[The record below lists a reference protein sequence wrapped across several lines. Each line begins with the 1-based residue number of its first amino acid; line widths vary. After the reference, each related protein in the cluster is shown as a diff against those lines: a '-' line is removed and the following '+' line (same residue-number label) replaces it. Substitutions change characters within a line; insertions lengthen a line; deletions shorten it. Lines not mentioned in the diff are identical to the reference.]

1 MWRDIS
7 TEGHFNI
14 GLSLLPFRTYIRGET
29 VRQVHFDCGEIS
41 SWYKPGEP
49 DTTRVIDFL
58 LAQECFYLQ
67 KVFMRAAFESES
79 TFSKFV
85 FLTGRDTITELEI
98 DCKDRE
104 VAAMLVLDAV
114 LRYYPNLERCAC
126 KTHRDWPVDRTGLF
140 ENVKPHQHLQQL
152 AIHLSGYRPLPIDR
166 IVQYMPKLRRI
177 SSTSLICEDVDPIL
191 QHIMAS
197 CPDIEHIN
205 LGGTLEQSSSRM
217 ISTRISPRQGLRSL
231 YICHRRRWR
240 GIGLI
245 HVMERYHH
253 TLESLSIFGDL
264 GLHPHVM
271 ARLASLSF
279 PRLDTLI
286 LAMTDG
292 GSEAVDYNINMAAF
306 LRQSTRLRHLHLA
319 KSSANDIVFLNGLQQ
334 LCSLRQLVIDDC
346 TFVTDTALMQLLSH
360 QPHLTDLTLKHTAA
374 VTDDVL
380 ERIGTNCTALKTL
393 HIDSPVITIYG
404 LKRWMDTRGNG
415 SCHRLESL
423 EVYCSAKDHEEMLES
438 ILDRMSDYAIQWQF
452 GTLPQQDRQ
461 CYQIVFTHQ
470 TWLAKRLH
478 LFQSLYKE
486 VN

>member
-1 MWRDIS
+1 
-7 TEGHFNI
+7 
-14 GLSLLPFRTYIRGET
+14 
-29 VRQVHFDCGEIS
+29 
-41 SWYKPGEP
+41 
-49 DTTRVIDFL
+49 
-58 LAQECFYLQ
+58 
-67 KVFMRAAFESES
+67 MRAAFESES

-104 VAAMLVLDAV
+104 IAAMRVLDAV
-114 LRYYPNLERCAC
+114 LRYYPNLQRCAC
-126 KTHRDWPVDRTGLF
+126 KTHRDWPVDRAGLF
-140 ENVKPHQHLQQL
+140 ENVKPHQHLQEL
-152 AIHLSGYRPLPIDR
+152 VIHLSGYRPLPIDR

-177 SSTSLICEDVDPIL
+177 TSTSLICEDVDPIL

-205 LGGTLEQSSSRM
+205 LGGTLEQNPSRM
-217 ISTRISPRQGLRSL
+217 IKSSTSAQKGLKSL

-245 HVMERYHH
+245 HVMDRYHH

-264 GLHPHVM
+264 GLHPLVM
-271 ARLASLSF
+271 ARLAALSF

-319 KSSANDIVFLNGLQQ
+319 KSSANNIVFLNGLQQ
-334 LCSLRQLVIDDC
+334 LSSLQQLIIDNC
-346 TFVTDTALMQLLSH
+346 TFLTDTALMQLLSH
-360 QPHLTDLTLKHTAA
+360 QPHLTDLILKHTAA
-374 VTDDVL
+374 VTDDVF
-380 ERIGTNCTALKTL
+380 ESIAANCTALRIL
-393 HIDSPVITIYG
+393 HVHSPVSTIHG
-404 LKRWMDTRGNG
+404 LKRWMDTRAIG
-415 SCHRLESL
+415 SCQQLESL

-438 ILDRMSDYAIQWQF
+438 VLDRMGDYAKQWQF

-461 CYQIVFTHQ
+461 CYQIVFTHH
-470 TWLAKRLH
+470 TWLAKRLQ
-478 LFQSLYKE
+478 LIQSLYKE